1 MFSGLII
8 LELSLSFIVTE
19 ICPGAMTG
27 DAKIFEKYDRSM
39 AGLRESK
46 KVKKHCVGCVRVA
59 DNFPL
64 IRLVVL
70 EVISEQ

>member
-8 LELSLSFIVTE
+8 LELRLSFIVTE

-27 DAKIFEKYDRSM
+27 DAKIFEKYDGCM
-39 AGLRESK
+39 ARLRESK
-46 KVKKHCVGCVRVA
+46 EVGKPGVGCVRAA

-64 IRLVVL
+64 IGLVVL